1 MAPPYWEWTFSKSKF
16 LPKNWKF
23 EKSLSRVYYTPSR
36 IKSQFLWFNKDGR
49 IVNKPFHLKILK
61 KKKLFISSGDL
72 KARVN
77 LDLKSQVSSKESLNK
92 TITYSWIQMTH
103 IIPGEWE
110 CIIRNTHISSTNI
123 SLDQRYVV
131 KKDLIISLEKLKSKY
146 LFKTTNHKKSIKL
159 TSKDY
164 FTAPFR

>member
-1 MAPPYWEWTFSKSKF
+1 
-16 LPKNWKF
+16 
-23 EKSLSRVYYTPSR
+23 
-36 IKSQFLWFNKDGR
+36 
-49 IVNKPFHLKILK
+49 
-61 KKKLFISSGDL
+61 
-72 KARVN
+72 
-77 LDLKSQVSSKESLNK
+77 
-92 TITYSWIQMTH
+92 MTH
-103 IIPGEWE
+103 IIAGEWE